1 MPYLQALILLLFVSN
16 ADTFEYFFFEE
27 DFDGYGGYG
36 EGEYHGGSPHQEENI
51 PEPDYYADL
60 GISSTAT
67 AREIKRKYRSLALEL
82 HPDKQKG
89 HTQEKQERF
98 QRVQAAYAV
107 LSNPEKRD
115 AYDST
120 GLSTFTSR
128 WDWVHALERR
138 GKPVDGTKG
147 FFKDLDLIIKFQ
159 SYSLRSF
166 YQQQHDPF
174 VVDFYAPWCSHC
186 LDAAP
191 AIRSLA
197 ISLDAENSKVKV
209 GAVNCEQYGSLCDE
223 FGIRSFPTLQLFY
236 ADEEGNRRTEVSE
249 SHKPDEILRWIKRT
263 TESKVAALNRQNFQ
277 SVVLSSPMVYLISLT
292 AGNWCGPC
300 TRFKSTFQK
309 AAYDVHE
316 TYGNEIAFGQLHCD
330 RDEDFCRDFDASH
343 YPYLILYAA
352 GSGKTKKKFI
362 DLNFHGLHSDS
373 VLEVVR
379 RLLPAMTLPSGAAM
393 DTDED
398 HDEL

>member
-1 MPYLQALILLLFVSN
+1 M
-16 ADTFEYFFFEE
+16 
-27 DFDGYGGYG
+27 
-36 EGEYHGGSPHQEENI
+36 
-51 PEPDYYADL
+51 
-60 GISSTAT
+60 
-67 AREIKRKYRSLALEL
+67 
-82 HPDKQKG
+82 
-89 HTQEKQERF
+89 
-98 QRVQAAYAV
+98 
-107 LSNPEKRD
+107 NPEKRD

-128 WDWVHALERR
+128 WDWVNALERR

-147 FFKDLDLIIKFQ
+147 FFKDLDLIIQFQ

-263 TESKVAALNRQNFQ
+263 TESKVAALHRHNFQ

-316 TYGNEIAFGQLHCD
+316 TYGNEIAFGQFNCD
-330 RDEDFCRDFDASH
+330 RDEDFCRDFDVQH

-352 GSGKTKKKFI
+352 GSGKTKEKFI
-362 DLNFHGLHSDS
+362 DLNFHGLHSDN

-379 RLLPAMTLPSGAAM
+379 RLLPAMKLPSSTGAAV
-393 DTDED
+393 DNGEN